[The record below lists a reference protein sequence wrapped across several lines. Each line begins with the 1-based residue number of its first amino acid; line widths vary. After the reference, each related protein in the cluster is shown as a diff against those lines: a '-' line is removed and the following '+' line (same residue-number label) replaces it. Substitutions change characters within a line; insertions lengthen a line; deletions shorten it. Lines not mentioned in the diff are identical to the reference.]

1 MVRRE
6 SRRRVLQATG
16 GSVLS
21 ATLAGCTDWGGK
33 EEVEFRRPT
42 TGDLAPELEGVD
54 GAMQSFMADNGIPA
68 GALGVAKDG
77 DLVLER
83 GYGYSDPLQSVPTR
97 PDTTFRIASI
107 TKVFTKTA
115 VKWLVDDG
123 QLAMEDRPF
132 RELDVAVPEGET
144 RTEGLDGITVS
155 HLLKH
160 EGGWDIHGLGFDP
173 TFDQFAIAQELDL
186 NRAATS
192 RDIVRYML
200 SRPLQFEPGEK
211 SVYSNFGYLVLGL
224 LVEQV
229 AETSFPEFVRNVCY
243 DEDVEDTLY
252 EGSTLPA
259 NRPEREVAYHS
270 RNECP
275 NAITLDEYDT
285 VPCADGGWPVES
297 VGGAAELVSNART
310 LLSFSDDYT
319 IEGEPRGDTNPRLVF
334 AGSSPGAYG
343 KLHQRGDGVDFVV
356 LFNYRG
362 RTPSAFSDISS
373 VLGGAID
380 GVDDWP

>member
-1 MVRRE
+1 MDRRE

-16 GSVLS
+16 GALLS
-21 ATLAGCTDWGGK
+21 TTLAGCTDWLG
-33 EEVEFRRPT
+33 EDEPAFRRPT
-42 TGDLAPELEGVD
+42 TGDLASELEGVD
-54 GAMQSFMADNGIPA
+54 SAMQSFMAENEIPA

-77 DLVLER
+77 DVVLER
-83 GYGYSDPLQSVPTR
+83 GYGHSDPLQSVPTR

-144 RTEGLDGITVS
+144 RTEALDDITVS
-155 HLLKH
+155 HLLEH

-173 TFDQFAIAQELDL
+173 TFDQFTIAQELDL
-186 NRAATS
+186 DRAATS

-200 SRPLQFEPGEK
+200 SQPLQFEPGEK

-224 LVEQV
+224 LIAQV
-229 AETSFPEFVRNVCY
+229 AETSFPEFVRKACF
-243 DEDVEDTLY
+243 DADVEDSLY

-259 NRPEREVAYHS
+259 DRPEREVAYLS

-297 VGGAAELVSNART
+297 VGGAGELVTNTRT
-310 LLSFSDDYT
+310 LLAFSEDYT
-319 IEGEPRGDTNPRLVF
+319 LDGEPRDG
-334 AGSSPGAYG
+334 AGSGASFFGSEPGAYSM
-343 KLHQRGDGVDFVV
+343 LQQRLDGVDVAV
-356 LFNYRG
+356 MFNYRG
-362 RTPSAFSDISS
+362 MTPSAFSNIGS
-373 VLGGAID
+373 VLGDAIVD
-380 GVDDWP
+380 VDDWP